1 MSCNV
6 CVVRCMSYDVLQN
19 YVVPCYYYCRAMYVL
34 WTWQVCRDN
43 CVGLSYVKKV
53 CRAMYVVICIP
64 RYACLDGSFQLS
76 YYVCRAVYVLWCM
89 SCSVCHC
96 MYVLMWSHLLSCHTC
111 LGMYVLSTMSYYVRH
126 YMYALPKLKS
136 IVRCMSFLVSYHVYR
151 AMYIVRTKVKLH
163 HFPKNCLVTCIFKV
177 GII

>member
-1 MSCNV
+1 MARHYNKKKDTKIYTARHTWHDLLWNWHLNDIVHVWHDILFNYVVPCTVHLSMSCNV

-64 RYACLDGSFQLS
+64 RYACIVFN
-76 YYVCRAVYVLWCM
+76 YHTMYVVLCM
-89 SCSVCHC
+89 SCDVCPTL
-96 MYVLMWSHLLSCHTC
+96 YV
-111 LGMYVLSTMSYYVRH
+111 
-126 YMYALPKLKS
+126 
-136 IVRCMSFLVSYHVYR
+136 IVCMSWCDLIYYLAMHV
-151 AMYIVRTKVKLH
+151 
-163 HFPKNCLVTCIFKV
+163 
-177 GII
+177 

>member
-1 MSCNV
+1 
-6 CVVRCMSYDVLQN
+6 
-19 YVVPCYYYCRAMYVL
+19 MYVL
-34 WTWQVCRDN
+34 LCMS
-43 CVGLSYVKKV
+43 L
-53 CRAMYVVICIP
+53 
-64 RYACLDGSFQLS
+64 
-76 YYVCRAVYVLWCM
+76 YVCPDVISFTILPCM
-89 SCSVCHC
+89 SSDV
-96 MYVLMWSHLLSCHTC
+96 C
-111 LGMYVLSTMSYYVRH
+111 LGMYVLSIMSYYVRH